1 MNKYEKIANE
11 MRKRIKSSVYDIDQ
25 PIPDEKTLAA
35 EFGCSRMTMKRALDT
50 LAAEGML
57 FRKRGHGT
65 FIIQS
70 AMQDEHVHVVS
81 NEILGLSNLLKGK
94 NIKSKVI
101 RFEVQFP
108 SQDVAAHLAIDEKTP
123 VYYVVRLRIVEGE
136 PYVLEKTYMP
146 ASLIPGI
153 NDEVLNHSIYDHI
166 TRGLQLKIAGTHRK
180 IRACKSDDMDQQY
193 LGCRPDDPILEVEHV
208 GFLDNGTPF
217 EYSFSRHRHDKFVV
231 TSVNIKRS

>member
-1 MNKYEKIANE
+1 MNKYERIANE
-11 MRKRIKSSVYDIDQ
+11 MRTRIKSNVYAIDQ
-25 PIPDEKTLAA
+25 PIPDELTLAE

-50 LAAEGML
+50 LAAEGLL

-94 NIKSKVI
+94 DIKSRVI

-108 SQDVAAHLAIDEKTP
+108 SQEVAAHLAIDEKTP

-146 ASLIPGI
+146 TSLIPGI

-166 TRGLQLKIAGTHRK
+166 TNGLHLKIAGTHRK
-180 IRACKSDDMDQQY
+180 IRACKSDQMDQQY
-193 LGCRPDDPILEVEHV
+193 LACQSDDPILEVEHV

-231 TSVNIKRS
+231 TSVNIKR

>member
-1 MNKYEKIANE
+1 
-11 MRKRIKSSVYDIDQ
+11 
-25 PIPDEKTLAA
+25 
-35 EFGCSRMTMKRALDT
+35 MTMKRALDT

-136 PYVLEKTYMP
+136 PYVLEKRTCRRALYP
-146 ASLIPGI
+146 ALMTRCSTIPSMIILRGNSSSKSQAHTEKSERASRMI
-153 NDEVLNHSIYDHI
+153 WISNISSAGRM
-166 TRGLQLKIAGTHRK
+166 TRYLK
-180 IRACKSDDMDQQY
+180 SSM
-193 LGCRPDDPILEVEHV
+193 
-208 GFLDNGTPF
+208 
-217 EYSFSRHRHDKFVV
+217 
-231 TSVNIKRS
+231 

>member
-1 MNKYEKIANE
+1 MNKYERIANE
-11 MRKRIKSSVYDIDQ
+11 MRTRIKSNRYAIDQ
-25 PIPDEKTLAA
+25 PIPDELTLAE

-50 LAAEGML
+50 LAAEGLL

-81 NEILGLSNLLKGK
+81 NEILGLSNLLKDK
-94 NIKSKVI
+94 DVKSRVI

-108 SQDVAAHLAIDEKTP
+108 SQEVAAHLAINEKTP

-166 TRGLQLKIAGTHRK
+166 TNGLHLKIAGTHRK
-180 IRACKSDDMDQQY
+180 IRACKSDQMDQQY
-193 LGCRPDDPILEVEHV
+193 LGCQSDDPILEVE
-208 GFLDNGTPF
+208 L
-217 EYSFSRHRHDKFVV
+217 R
-231 TSVNIKRS
+231 

>member
-1 MNKYEKIANE
+1 MITVGSLYRSNIT
-11 MRKRIKSSVYDIDQ
+11 Q
-25 PIPDEKTLAA
+25 PDEKTLAL
-35 EFGCSRMTMKRALDT
+35 EFGCTRMTMKRALDT

-57 FRKRGHGT
+57 FRKRGHST

-70 AMQDEHVHVVS
+70 AIHDEHVHVIS
-81 NEILGLSNLLKGK
+81 NEIPGLSNLLKGK
-94 NIKSKVI
+94 DVKSKVI

-108 SQDVAAHLAIDEKTP
+108 SQDAAAHLAIDEKTP
-123 VYYVVRLRIVEGE
+123 VYYVVRMRIVEGE

-166 TRGLQLKIAGTHRK
+166 TRELQLKIAGTHRK

-193 LGCRPDDPILEVEHV
+193 LGCRADDPILEVEHT

-231 TSVNIKRS
+231 ASVNIKRS

>member
-136 PYVLEKTYMP
+136 PYVLEKTYMLKRALYP
-146 ASLIPGI
+146 ALMTRCSTIPSTI
-153 NDEVLNHSIYDHI
+153 IL
-166 TRGLQLKIAGTHRK
+166 RGNCSSKSQAHTEKSE
-180 IRACKSDDMDQQY
+180 RA
-193 LGCRPDDPILEVEHV
+193 
-208 GFLDNGTPF
+208 
-217 EYSFSRHRHDKFVV
+217 SRM
-231 TSVNIKRS
+231 TWISNISAA